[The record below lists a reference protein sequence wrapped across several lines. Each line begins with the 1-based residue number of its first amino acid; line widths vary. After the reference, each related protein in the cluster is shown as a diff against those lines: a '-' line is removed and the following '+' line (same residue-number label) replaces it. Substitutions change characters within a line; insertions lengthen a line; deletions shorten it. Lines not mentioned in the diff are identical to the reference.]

1 MFHKVGLSLQV
12 DLKIQQRALRVKMY
26 QRRQIVLSL
35 CFWLTLLITI
45 LVPSIFSFNWLLK
58 ARTISQKKAYYDFVQ
73 LFTEDTSN
81 YNMYYLTDLS
91 VHPPDKSVIPPG
103 VTEVSI

>member
-1 MFHKVGLSLQV
+1 
-12 DLKIQQRALRVKMY
+12 
-26 QRRQIVLSL
+26 
-35 CFWLTLLITI
+35 
-45 LVPSIFSFNWLLK
+45 LK

-73 LFTEDTSN
+73 LFTENTSN

>member
-1 MFHKVGLSLQV
+1 MGNCL
-12 DLKIQQRALRVKMY
+12 I
-26 QRRQIVLSL
+26 L
-35 CFWLTLLITI
+35 CH
-45 LVPSIFSFNWLLK
+45 FSFYHCIISLFLTYASDYNFGTFKLK
-58 ARTISQKKAYYDFVQ
+58 AGTISQKKAYYDFVQ
-73 LFTEDTSN
+73 LFTENTSN